1 MKKHLLNKNQLFSL
15 KRKTLEKRIRKYY
28 FETGDAKEL
37 TNDDFSFMM
46 VDIVKHIFM
55 KTKNTRLL
63 RRLSIFFEDYFDK
76 KEWKVLSR
84 RLFTVKHFIA
94 DKLEKLYTH
103 FAKMPLESLVG
114 S

>member
-28 FETGDAKEL
+28 FETGDAK
-37 TNDDFSFMM
+37 D
-46 VDIVKHIFM
+46 
-55 KTKNTRLL
+55 TRLL